1 MKVKLTSVTIGDD
14 QPTFRAYVLR
24 DDKATRRAQASL
36 PLDGDIPFIPQTWN
50 GWTIPYFIEAEADK
64 VMAWV
69 NKGELDNPG
78 ETTRI
83 IKKGLVDVAYEIYD
97 SLDPDAPLTVEP
109 SILTLDDK
117 TLVRTWSIGG
127 QSWTWKERT

>member
-14 QPTFRAYVLR
+14 QPVFRAYVLQ
-24 DDKATRRAQASL
+24 DEQASRRAHVSIYA
-36 PLDGDIPFIPQTWN
+36 DMPFIPQTWN
-50 GWTIPYFIEAEADK
+50 GWMIPYFTEAEADK

-127 QSWTWKERT
+127 QSWTWEERT